1 MADGNMGNL
10 FVSLG
15 IKDEMSNAL
24 QKIIKEMKGVDQA
37 TQEAKKRGE
46 ELVSSLNSINGNNF
60 SKVFIGAKTKC
71 VKMNE
76 TLNQWKAL

>member
-37 TQEAKKRGE
+37 TQEAKNE
-46 ELVSSLNSINGNNF
+46 EKNL
-60 SKVFIGAKTKC
+60 
-71 VKMNE
+71 
-76 TLNQWKAL
+76 

>member
-1 MADGNMGNL
+1 MADGNIGNL

-37 TQEAKKRGE
+37 TQDAKKRGE

-60 SKVFIGAKTKC
+60 SKVFRDA
-71 VKMNE
+71 NE
-76 TLNQWKAL
+76 YIEKNSKGIANLA

>member
-24 QKIIKEMKGVDQA
+24 QKIIKEMKA
-37 TQEAKKRGE
+37 R
-46 ELVSSLNSINGNNF
+46 
-60 SKVFIGAKTKC
+60 
-71 VKMNE
+71 
-76 TLNQWKAL
+76 